1 MNKHILTFFLFALSP
16 CFISA
21 QCDLAINEVDA
32 FDSTRVI
39 SSAAIHVGNFIP
51 SLYET
56 IDGPKIIE
64 EAEVLFSFAESDRPD
79 NLKSFFL
86 TVAAPEFKY
95 EAIESG
101 QNVLLALSDSTV
113 IGLHNFPDKGTF
125 DKSTNMRVYQHTA
138 VVPVDTYYRLAFL
151 DIVGIRIRYTN
162 KKRTLF
168 LNKEQQE
175 ALKQAILCVGAEA
188 GFEVKP

>member
-1 MNKHILTFFLFALSP
+1 MNKQIFTFLLFALCP
-16 CFISA
+16 YFVFT
-21 QCDLAINEVDA
+21 QCDLAINEIDA
-32 FDSTRVI
+32 FDSTKVI

-56 IDGPKIIE
+56 VDGPKIIE

-79 NLKSFFL
+79 SLKSFFL

-138 VVPVDTYYRLAFL
+138 VVPIDTYYRLAFL

-175 ALKQAILCVGAEA
+175 NAQASHIVCRRRSRI
-188 GFEVKP
+188 

>member
-1 MNKHILTFFLFALSP
+1 MNKQIFTFLLLVLSP
-16 CFISA
+16 CFA
-21 QCDLAINEVDA
+21 FTQCDLVINEVDA
-32 FDSTRVI
+32 FDSTRLI
-39 SSAAIHVGNFIP
+39 SSATIHVGNFIP

-56 IDGPKIIE
+56 VDGPKIIE

-79 NLKSFFL
+79 SLKSFFL

-162 KKRTLF
+162 KKRTLY

-175 ALKQAILCVGAEA
+175 ALRQAILCVGAEA

>member
-1 MNKHILTFFLFALSP
+1 MNKQFFTFLLFVLSP
-16 CFISA
+16 YFVFT

-32 FDSTRVI
+32 FDSTKVI

-56 IDGPKIIE
+56 VDGPKIIE

-79 NLKSFFL
+79 SLKSFFL

-168 LNKEQQE
+168 LHKEQQE
-175 ALKQAILCVGAEA
+175 ALRQAILCVGAEA